1 VWSRFFCW
9 ERCSSP
15 VAWRPLQNEIVI
27 ENSTEDRPGFQSL
40 FGIKVEAPGEPV
52 RMAAKPVDR
61 RLRNPAFSP
70 DGKKLAV
77 SVFARLPG
85 DD

>member
-1 VWSRFFCW
+1 M
-9 ERCSSP
+9 
-15 VAWRPLQNEIVI
+15 
-27 ENSTEDRPGFQSL
+27 

-77 SVFARLPG
+77 SVFLSAIGTVHLV
-85 DD
+85 DV